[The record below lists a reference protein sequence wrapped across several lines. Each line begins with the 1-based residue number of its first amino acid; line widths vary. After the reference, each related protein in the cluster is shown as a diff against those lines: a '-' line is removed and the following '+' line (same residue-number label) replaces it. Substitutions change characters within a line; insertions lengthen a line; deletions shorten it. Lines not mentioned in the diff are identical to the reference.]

1 MEAYLDNSATTCVY
15 QETADLVCDLMVNHY
30 GNPSAMHQ
38 KGVEAEQYIRTAQET
53 LAKILK
59 VKEKEIFFTSGGT
72 ESDNWALV
80 GTAMA
85 NKRTGNHIITSAI
98 EHPAVS
104 APLAFLEEQGF
115 RITRLPVNKEGL
127 VDVNELEEAITP
139 ETILVSI
146 MYVNNEIGS
155 VEPIGEIGRRIKAKN
170 PKTYFHVDA
179 IQAFG
184 KYRIYPK
191 RMGIDMLSVSGH
203 KIHGPKGSGFLYI
216 DEKVKIRPL
225 ILGGGQQNGM
235 RSGTDNV
242 PGIAGLA
249 KSAEIVY
256 RHFDEQTAQ
265 MRACKHRLIEGLREL
280 DDVVIHGMPEEE
292 GAPQIVNASFLN
304 VRSEVLLHTLEDR
317 QIYVSAGSACSS
329 HKRAGS
335 PTLTAIGASKAR
347 WSLPCG
353 SASANLRHWNRLI
366 TPWIRCAR
374 YCRCCADLPGNN
386 RKRKIMITI
395 QPEIE
400 ILSTE
405 SYEDMLR
412 RIEKIGRVCYKS
424 EERIGEGTA
433 EKFIAG
439 IIKRGHES
447 VIEHGSITVKVTC
460 DRGVTHEIVRHRI
473 ASYSQESTR
482 YCNYSKDK
490 FGNQITCID
499 LATGFSYD
507 LDDENDRKKYEVW
520 QKAMEAAE
528 QYYFQ
533 MLELGAKPE
542 EARSILPNSLKTEIV
557 MTMNLREWRHF
568 IRLRSANA
576 AHPQM
581 RQVSDLILKK
591 FSEEYPLFFR
601 DLAEKKGE

>member
-146 MYVNNEIGS
+146 MYVNNEIGA

-203 KIHGPKGSGFLYI
+203 KIHGPKGTGFLYI
-216 DEKVKIRPL
+216 DERVKIKP
-225 ILGGGQQNGM
+225 IIYGGGQQKGM
-235 RSGTDNV
+235 RSGTENV
-242 PGIAGLA
+242 PGCAGLGLAA
-249 KSAEIVY
+249 KMVY
-256 RHFDEQTAQ
+256 TDHDAKIDKLYAIKDR
-265 MRACKHRLIEGLREL
+265 MVKGLQAM
-280 DDVVIHGMPEEE
+280 DGVTVHGLT
-292 GAPQIVNASFLN
+292 GRDSAPQIVAAGFEG
-304 VRSEVLLHTLEDR
+304 VRAEVLLHALEDKG
-317 QIYVSAGSACSS
+317 IYVSSGSACSS
-329 HKRAGS
+329 NHPGVS
-335 PTLTAIGASKAR
+335 GTLKGIGVKD
-347 WSLPCG
+347 SLLD
-353 SASANLRHWNRLI
+353 STLRFSFGAFN
-366 TPWIRCAR
+366 TEEEVD
-374 YCRCCADLPGNN
+374 YCLEVLNELVP
-386 RKRKIMITI
+386 
-395 QPEIE
+395 
-400 ILSTE
+400 
-405 SYEDMLR
+405 MLR
-412 RIEKIGRVCYKS
+412 RYR
-424 EERIGEGTA
+424 RA
-433 EKFIAG
+433 
-439 IIKRGHES
+439 
-447 VIEHGSITVKVTC
+447 
-460 DRGVTHEIVRHRI
+460 
-473 ASYSQESTR
+473 
-482 YCNYSKDK
+482 
-490 FGNQITCID
+490 
-499 LATGFSYD
+499 
-507 LDDENDRKKYEVW
+507 
-520 QKAMEAAE
+520 
-528 QYYFQ
+528 
-533 MLELGAKPE
+533 
-542 EARSILPNSLKTEIV
+542 
-557 MTMNLREWRHF
+557 
-568 IRLRSANA
+568 
-576 AHPQM
+576 
-581 RQVSDLILKK
+581 
-591 FSEEYPLFFR
+591 
-601 DLAEKKGE
+601 